1 MRKNYIYLISLLLI
15 GTNCGKQKTV
25 ETKTERVIT
34 ITTTTSVEKKYSPS
48 IDFAGTA
55 YANKEANLGTTLPG
69 RVEKCYFIEGQ
80 KVNKGDLIVELSS
93 ELYTQALIE
102 RNTLEKD
109 FDRVTR
115 LREKGSVSEQDFDHV
130 KAMYD
135 ASVAKTQMLKKSAEV
150 RAPFAGTIVDYIVQE
165 GENFFFAPNL
175 KPGYSMTSGIVQLM
189 QLDVLKVTIDVNEKD
204 ISKIVIGQQ
213 ANVKFDAYPEKVY
226 TGIVKSVDP
235 TLSTL
240 SRTAKVEIQ
249 INNNDLLI
257 KPGMFAKVK
266 IFLPEQNAVFIP
278 FESISRQSGTGNEYV
293 FVIKSDIAEKVQIIR
308 KFSVE
313 NLIGVDGLKPGV
325 TIAVAGKNKLSNGC
339 KVRIGK

>member
-15 GTNCGKQKTV
+15 GTSCGKQKTV
-25 ETKTERVIT
+25 ETKTERVIA

-48 IDFAGTA
+48 IDFTGTA
-55 YANKEANLGTTLPG
+55 FANKEANLGTTLPG

-204 ISKIVIGQQ
+204 ISKIYIGQS
-213 ANVKFDAYPEKVY
+213 ADVVFDAYPEKRIS
-226 TGIVKSVDP
+226 GKVKSVDP

-278 FESISRQSGTGNEYV
+278 FESITRQSGTGNEYV
-293 FVIKSDIAEKVQIIR
+293 FVIESDIAEKIQITR